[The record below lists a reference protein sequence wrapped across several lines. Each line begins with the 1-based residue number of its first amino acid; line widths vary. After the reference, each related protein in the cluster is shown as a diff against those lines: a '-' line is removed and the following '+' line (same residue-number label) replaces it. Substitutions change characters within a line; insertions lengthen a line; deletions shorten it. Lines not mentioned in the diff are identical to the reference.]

1 MISEK
6 KDATVSAELKAALD
20 AGTLG
25 AGFLKILPDGTKE
38 YIDPSKIY
46 FMEDGT
52 PRELDK

>member
-1 MISEK
+1 MTDEQ

-46 FMEDGT
+46 FTKDGK